1 MTAPRRPVRIGNA
14 SGFYGD
20 RAAAM
25 REMVTEGPLDV
36 VTGDYLAELTMLIL
50 WKARKKDP
58 TAGYARTF
66 LAQMEEVLGGALDR
80 GVRIVT
86 NAGGL
91 NPAGLAERLGELAE
105 RLGLAPRI
113 AWIEGDDLSTRVED
127 LLAAGHDLKHLD
139 TGRPLAD
146 AGVRPATA
154 NAYLG
159 GWGITEALRAGADI
173 VVCPRV
179 TDASLVVGPAAW
191 WHDWSPGDYDA
202 IAGAVA
208 AGHVIECGPQATGGN
223 YPWPEEIVSPGY
235 PGYPIAEVA
244 ADGSA
249 VITKH
254 PDTGGVVSV
263 GTVTAQL
270 LYEIA
275 GPDYPNPDV
284 VARFDTVRLSQEAPD
299 RVLMSGTKGAAP
311 SGLLKVALNYVGGH
325 RNTMTLVIT
334 GLDVEAKAA
343 AAEAML
349 FDILGGKE
357 QYDEVDVRLIRS
369 DRPDAPTNAEA
380 QAHLRITV
388 KSHDRDVV
396 GRRFSNAVM
405 ELFLGGYAGF
415 HATTPPTD
423 ATEFGVYW
431 PALLPAETVT
441 QTLHLADGPVAEIPH
456 AAPPSPSTP
465 ESYSARP
472 SAASG
477 PSAQTRPTG
486 PAAATVR
493 APLGAVAGA
502 RSGDKGGNANVGIW
516 VRTDEEYAW
525 LEAHLSIDEFRRL
538 LPEADSLPVHRYE
551 LPNLR
556 ALNFVVVGL
565 LGNGVADAT
574 RPDPQA
580 KGLGEYVRSRLTD
593 IPEAFVTAR
602 AAQEEPQRPGGGA
615 PWPE

>member
-1 MTAPRRPVRIGNA
+1 MTAPKRPVRIGNA

-50 WKARKKDP
+50 WKARRKDP

-91 NPAGLAERLGELAE
+91 NPAGLAGKLGDLAE

-113 AWIEGDDLSTRVED
+113 AWLEGDDLSARVGE

-139 TGRPLAD
+139 TGRSLAD

-159 GWGITEALRAGADI
+159 GWGITGALRAGADI

-191 WHDWSPGDYDA
+191 WHGWSPDDYDA

-311 SGLLKVALNYVGGH
+311 SGLLKVALNYVGGY
-325 RNTMTLVIT
+325 RNSMTLVIT

-343 AAEAML
+343 AAEVML
-349 FDILGGKE
+349 FDILG
-357 QYDEVDVRLIRS
+357 
-369 DRPDAPTNAEA
+369 
-380 QAHLRITV
+380 
-388 KSHDRDVV
+388 
-396 GRRFSNAVM
+396 
-405 ELFLGGYAGF
+405 
-415 HATTPPTD
+415 
-423 ATEFGVYW
+423 
-431 PALLPAETVT
+431 
-441 QTLHLADGPVAEIPH
+441 
-456 AAPPSPSTP
+456 
-465 ESYSARP
+465 
-472 SAASG
+472 
-477 PSAQTRPTG
+477 
-486 PAAATVR
+486 
-493 APLGAVAGA
+493 A
-502 RSGDKGGNANVGIW
+502 RSS
-516 VRTDEEYAW
+516 T
-525 LEAHLSIDEFRRL
+525 
-538 LPEADSLPVHRYE
+538 
-551 LPNLR
+551 
-556 ALNFVVVGL
+556 
-565 LGNGVADAT
+565 T
-574 RPDPQA
+574 RSTC
-580 KGLGEYVRSRLTD
+580 G
-593 IPEAFVTAR
+593 
-602 AAQEEPQRPGGGA
+602 
-615 PWPE
+615 